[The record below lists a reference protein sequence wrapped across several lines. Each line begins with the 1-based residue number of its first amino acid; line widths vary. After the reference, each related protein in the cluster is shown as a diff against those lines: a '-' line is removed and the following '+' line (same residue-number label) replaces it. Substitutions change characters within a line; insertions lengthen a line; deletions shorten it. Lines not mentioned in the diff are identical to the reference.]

1 MQINCISTLIALI
14 FTREK
19 YKIGGHIMA
28 NILITGATGMIGTEI
43 TKHLIKSHT
52 LTLVDYDFS
61 DFPSELTHKS
71 TVITD
76 DLADPEKWAGLLD
89 GIHYVIQLAGDPDA
103 GAEFYDSLLE
113 LNYKLP
119 HNLYEEAKKAKDLKR
134 IIYASSNHAMSGYPN
149 DTQMKVTDS
158 IRPGDLYGVS
168 KAYIEALA
176 TYHAYE
182 HGVESI
188 GLRIGAYTI
197 DEAELQDMDKY
208 QLAKYLSVRDL
219 NHLIDCCIE
228 ADLLEASLIVNG
240 VSNNTFSRLS
250 NEEARVK
257 LGYKPKDDA
266 FQIAG
271 IFN

>member
-1 MQINCISTLIALI
+1 
-14 FTREK
+14 
-19 YKIGGHIMA
+19 MA

-182 HGVESI
+182 HGIESI

>member
-1 MQINCISTLIALI
+1 M
-14 FTREK
+14 
-19 YKIGGHIMA
+19 IGGRFMA
-28 NILITGATGMIGTEI
+28 NVLITGATGTIGTEV

-61 DFPSELTHKS
+61 KFPKKLMEQATI
-71 TVITD
+71 ITD
-76 DLADPEKWAGLLD
+76 DLADPDNWDGILD

-119 HNLYEEAKKAKDLKR
+119 QNLYEEAKDAKDLNR

-158 IRPGDLYGVS
+158 IRPGNLYGVS

-182 HGVESI
+182 HGIESI
-188 GLRIGAYTI
+188 GLRIGAYTV
-197 DEAELQDMDKY
+197 DDADLQKMDKY
-208 QLAKYLSVRDL
+208 QLAKYLSVRDM
-219 NHLIDCCIE
+219 NHLIDCCID
-228 ADLLEASLIVNG
+228 ADMMEKSLIVNG
-240 VSNNTFSRLS
+240 VSNNAFSRLS

-257 LGYKPKDDA
+257 LGYKPQDDA
-266 FQIAG
+266 FQMMG
-271 IFN
+271 IFD